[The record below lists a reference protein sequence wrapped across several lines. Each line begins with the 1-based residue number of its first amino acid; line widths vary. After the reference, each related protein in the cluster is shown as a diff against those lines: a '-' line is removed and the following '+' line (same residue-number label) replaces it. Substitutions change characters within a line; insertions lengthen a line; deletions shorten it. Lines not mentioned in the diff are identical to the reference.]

1 MATTVYFATNRLVTN
16 ANDPAAG
23 YQASMVPALRPDLM
37 TYGQATVDQVNPNS
51 NNAGIITGISN
62 ITTGDFSDAI
72 KGRISNPGNNILVFA
87 HGYANTFEAAIT
99 RAAANREWL
108 AASGQSGTDTT
119 VIAFC
124 WPSIGESFGG
134 FPDILGPYR
143 VDRSMARNCGLAM
156 MSFLS
161 RIQPTLSA
169 AAKNESARCT
179 LIAHSMGN
187 LVLEAG
193 LESWF
198 LNGNGPGTFFNLSV
212 LAASDC
218 DYDCFEQPP
227 TASMKGLT
235 QLSERIAFFFSS
247 TDYVLSASNVINP
260 IKRLGLS
267 GPHNMADP
275 RSFPRTRF
283 GMHDCSLIRDFDFG
297 IPTSHQYYR
306 LSPSVRAM
314 IAAEMAGAGIVTT

>member
-1 MATTVYFATNRLVTN
+1 MVTVYFATNRVVTDV
-16 ANDPAAG
+16 NDPDRG
-23 YQASMVPALRPDLM
+23 YTVDMVSALDPGLI
-37 TYGQATVDQVNPNS
+37 TYGQALVDQVNPDS
-51 NNAGIITGISN
+51 NNAGVITE
-62 ITTGDFSDAI
+62 ITNVNSGDFSDSI
-72 KGRISNPGNNILVFA
+72 KGRISSPGNNILIFA
-87 HGYANTFEAAIT
+87 HGYANTFKDAIT

-108 AASGQSGTDTT
+108 AASGLSGTDTT

-124 WPSIGESFGG
+124 WPSIGESVG
-134 FPDILGPYR
+134 FPDLLGPYLT
-143 VDRSMARNCGLAM
+143 DRSMARNCGLVM

-161 RIQPTLSA
+161 RIQPAVMA
-169 AAKNESARCT
+169 AARNEAARCT

-198 LNGNGPGTFFNLSV
+198 LNGNGPGTLFNLSI

-235 QLSERIAFFFSS
+235 QLSERIACFYSS
-247 TDYVLSASNVINP
+247 TDHILGISNVINP
-260 IKRLGLS
+260 TKRLGLS
-267 GPHNMADP
+267 GPHNMADA
-275 RSFPRTRF
+275 REFPRTRF
-283 GMHDCSLIRDFDFG
+283 GMHDCSG
-297 IPTSHQYYR
+297 IKDYNFNFSTSHQYYR

-314 IAAEMAGAGIVTT
+314 IASEVAGAGIVTT